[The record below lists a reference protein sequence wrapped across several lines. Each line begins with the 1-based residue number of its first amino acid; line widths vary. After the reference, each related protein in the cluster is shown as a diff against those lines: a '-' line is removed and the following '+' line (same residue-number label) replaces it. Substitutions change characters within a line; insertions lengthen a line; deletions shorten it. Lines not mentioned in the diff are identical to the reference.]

1 MENNQ
6 NEVIKIAG
14 THLGKVG
21 GEGYKDTYDP
31 GLLVAIPRH
40 FNRESYGIKE
50 GDLPFVGGD
59 VWNAYEVS
67 GLTEKGLPVS
77 GMMKI
82 YYSCDSPLHVESKS
96 IKLYLNSFNMTK
108 LGQSAKECK
117 ELIEGMVAKDLSEA
131 LQTDVKVKF
140 FLNDLSPEIEFGE
153 DYLELG
159 QLVNLDEIE
168 FNTFKSDAGQLKV
181 NSNVGTAQH
190 LVAFHTEDYCLKVKS
205 NLLRSNCRVTNQPD
219 WGDVYIHLE
228 GSNVPDYESL
238 AKYIVSHRQVSHFHE
253 EICEMV
259 FTHLMEAYNPS
270 KLMVTCLYTRR
281 GGLDINPIRATH
293 MDMIPGMFTDVN
305 YRNKKTLR
313 Q

>member
-1 MENNQ
+1 MEQNKNQ
-6 NEVIKIAG
+6 EAVIAIAG

-21 GEGYKDTYDP
+21 GEGYKDLYDP
-31 GLLVAIPRH
+31 NLLVAIPRH
-40 FNRESYGIKE
+40 FNRESYEIKE
-50 GDLPFVGGD
+50 GNLPFVGGD

-67 GLTEKGLPVS
+67 ALTEKGLPVS

-82 YYSCDSPLHVESKS
+82 YYDAESPFHVESKS

-108 LGQSAKECK
+108 FGQSSEACRKYVE
-117 ELIEGMVAKDLSEA
+117 ETVAKDLTAA
-131 LQTDVKVKF
+131 LQTPVSVKF
-140 FLNDLSPEIEFGE
+140 YLNDSVPEVEFGSNYT
-153 DYLELG
+153 DLN
-159 QLVNLDEIE
+159 QIVDLDSV
-168 FNTFKSDAGQLKV
+168 TFDTFHSDASQLK
-181 NSNVGTAQH
+181 SLETMEGRK
-190 LVAFHTEDYCLKVKS
+190 LVLSIKS

-219 WGDVYIHLE
+219 WGDIYIHIEGTVWPDLE
-228 GSNVPDYESL
+228 SV

-259 FTHLMEAYNPS
+259 FVHLLEAYDPE
-270 KLMVTCLYTRR
+270 KLMVACLYTRR

-293 MDMIPGMFTDVN
+293 KDLIPAFFTDVK